1 MGGWE
6 HGKMRGQ
13 EPRAPVF
20 PCSAMSRHLLLALS
34 CATLIAPVTAQHRKT
49 PARPPAQAAPPALPS
64 ALSTLKTAHPRL
76 LVPDAD
82 LPRIWAALAAD
93 ARLREWRERIRVE
106 GTAIV
111 AQPVVVRGD
120 AGSGLLDVSRTA
132 ARRITTLAGLFR
144 LDGDRKW
151 LTRAVEEMR
160 AVAAMPDWNPAYFL
174 DTAGMTAALAI
185 GYDWLYGDLGAEDRA
200 RFLAAI
206 RDKGL
211 APGAELIS
219 RGVAWAVEP
228 RPLWTEGCLS
238 GLALGALAVAED
250 APVEAAAVIDSLKG
264 PAFRRRLAA
273 FGPDGVD
280 ASGIG
285 YWDHSTAYIVQALSA
300 LTTALGGDLDLGD
313 TPGLSGIGQFRMAAI
328 GPSGSLFNYADARE
342 HVGAAP
348 QMLWLARRYDRPEFA
363 AHERAWLRQGFGTP
377 TILHVL
383 WAPLTPAREATA
395 PPSVVRF
402 GGVEMAL
409 LRGDWR
415 DPMASW
421 VGFKG
426 GQNSAQSHL
435 DLGNFV
441 LDVLGERWAV
451 DLGADDFSL
460 PGYFGAERFSYVRT
474 RTDGH
479 NTLVVNGQNQVADAR
494 APLVVSG
501 DDGYRAFAVADL
513 TAAYAPAVA
522 RARRGVMLVD
532 GHDVLVQDE
541 VEGAASA
548 DVVWQMLTRAAVSV
562 AGGRAWLYQD
572 GRRLGLQVVE
582 PADATFTTATAE
594 APPPQSQQPDV
605 TILSVRVPSRRESV
619 RVVVWMSS
627 GDRPPPAV
635 SPLDEWKPASQ

>member
-1 MGGWE
+1 
-6 HGKMRGQ
+6 
-13 EPRAPVF
+13 
-20 PCSAMSRHLLLALS
+20 
-34 CATLIAPVTAQHRKT
+34 
-49 PARPPAQAAPPALPS
+49 
-64 ALSTLKTAHPRL
+64 
-76 LVPDAD
+76 
-82 LPRIWAALAAD
+82 
-93 ARLREWRERIRVE
+93 
-106 GTAIV
+106 
-111 AQPVVVRGD
+111 
-120 AGSGLLDVSRTA
+120 
-132 ARRITTLAGLFR
+132 
-144 LDGDRKW
+144 
-151 LTRAVEEMR
+151 
-160 AVAAMPDWNPAYFL
+160 
-174 DTAGMTAALAI
+174 MTAALAV
-185 GYDWLYGDLGAEDRA
+185 GYDWLYGDLSAEDRA
-200 RFLAAI
+200 RFLTAI

-238 GLALGALAVAED
+238 GLALGALAIAED
-250 APVEAAAVIDSLKG
+250 APDQTTTVIESLKG
-264 PAFRRRLAA
+264 LAFRQRLAA
-273 FGPDGVD
+273 FSPDGVD
-280 ASGIG
+280 TSGIG
-285 YWDHSTAYIVQALSA
+285 YWDHSTGYIVQTLAA
-300 LTTALGGDLDLGD
+300 LTTALGGDFDLGE
-313 TPGLSGIGQFRMAAI
+313 TPGLAGIGQFRMAAI

-342 HVGAAP
+342 RIGAAP

-363 AHERAWLRQGFGTP
+363 AHERAWLRQGIDAP
-377 TILHVL
+377 TILHLL

-395 PPSVVRF
+395 PPAVVRF

-426 GQNSAQSHL
+426 GQNSSQSHL
-435 DLGNFV
+435 DLGSFV
-441 LDVLGERWAV
+441 LDVLGQRWAV

-479 NTLVVNGQNQVADAR
+479 NTLVLNGQNQVADAR
-494 APLVVSG
+494 APLVISG

-562 AGGRAWLYQD
+562 AGGRAWLYQN

-582 PADATFTTATAE
+582 PAGATFTTSTPE

-605 TILSVRVPSRRESV
+605 TILRVQAPSRRESV
-619 RVVVWMSS
+619 RIVVWMSS

-635 SPLDEWKPASQ
+635 SPLDEWKRPSQ